1 MKGQRRRSSGREVV
15 SERIGWGGQAA
26 DEEESPQLQCRS
38 EDGGLTHFR
47 SVLCGVVCFER
58 GRIAEGGFWGLEAGA
73 EDKMVWC
80 GGLQGK

>member
-26 DEEESPQLQCRS
+26 EQCRS

-47 SVLCGVVCFER
+47 SVLCGVVCFKR
-58 GRIAEGGFWGLEAGA
+58 GRVAEGGFWGLEAGA